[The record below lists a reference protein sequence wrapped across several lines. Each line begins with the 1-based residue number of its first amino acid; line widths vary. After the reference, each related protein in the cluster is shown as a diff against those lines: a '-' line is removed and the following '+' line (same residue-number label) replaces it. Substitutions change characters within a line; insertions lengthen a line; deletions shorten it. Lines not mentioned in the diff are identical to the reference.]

1 MKIKELLTKQAK
13 DNPGKCAVVFED
25 ESISFLQLKD
35 TSFALA
41 NYLFSAGIKEEDKIA
56 IFLPNNLQ
64 AIYSFLGTFSTGAVC
79 VPLDFMLVEGEVI
92 NFINH
97 SQAKV
102 LISQPKKGVDFSNI
116 KKSCPALEEIILCKE
131 KIDGFP
137 FWDEILDKSNSIE
150 PTCEINQGSLSS
162 IFYTSGSTGNPKGV
176 MLSYKHLDNPVRTI
190 DHFLGVLP
198 EDIFLCGGVPFSHF
212 GGLDYILLMVYF
224 SCKLILMERF
234 HPHEFL
240 KNIQEHKVTV
250 FCIVPAM
257 FVAILSLKEY
267 NKFDLSSLRYAVVFG
282 APSSPALLRRFQ
294 KVAPGACLSNGW
306 GMTETAAPNCLL
318 TSGIEKIQSIG
329 KFSPW
334 IKAKIVDEQNRELE
348 SGQRGE
354 LLVKGEAVMS
364 GYYREPQLTEQVLT
378 EDGWLR
384 TGDIAYFDEQGLF
397 YIVGRIKDMIKVAGE
412 IVIAAEVEQRIYKHP
427 KVKEAAVIGVADNLR
442 GEVPKAFIVTKESQK
457 LEAQELKDFLKNHM
471 ANFKIPHHFEFV
483 NDLPKNRTGKIDKRK
498 LS

>member
-1 MKIKELLTKQAK
+1 MNIKELLTKQAK
-13 DNPGKCAVVFED
+13 DNPAKSAIVFEGND
-25 ESISFLQLKD
+25 ISFLQLKNV
-35 TSFALA
+35 SFALA
-41 NYLFSAGIKEEDKIA
+41 NYLLRAGIKAEDKIV

-64 AIYSFLGTFSTGAVC
+64 AVYSFLGTFSTGAVC
-79 VPLDFMLVEGEVI
+79 VPVDFMSVEEEVI

-102 LISQPKKGVDFSNI
+102 LIAQPKKDIDFSNI

-131 KIDGFP
+131 KIDGFS
-137 FWDEILDKSNSIE
+137 FWGEILDKSNSNE
-150 PTCEINQGSLSS
+150 PACEINQSSLSS
-162 IFYTSGSTGNPKGV
+162 IFYTSGSTGRPKGV
-176 MLSYKHLDNPVRTI
+176 MLSYKHLDNPVQTI
-190 DHFLGVLP
+190 DYFLGVLP
-198 EDIFLCGGVPFSHF
+198 EDVFLCGGVPFSHF

-234 HPHEFL
+234 HPYEFL
-240 KNIQEHKVTV
+240 KNTQEHKVTI

-267 NKFDLSSLRYAVVFG
+267 DKFDFPRLRYAVVFG

-334 IKAKIVDEQNRELE
+334 MQAKIVDEQDRELA
-348 SGQRGE
+348 SGKTGE
-354 LLVKGEAVMS
+354 LLVKGEPVMS
-364 GYYREPQLTEQVLT
+364 GYYREPQLTEQALT
-378 EDGWLR
+378 KDGWLR
-384 TGDIAYFDEQGLF
+384 TGDIAYFDEGGLF

-427 KVKEAAVIGVADNLR
+427 KVKEAAVIGVVDNLR

-457 LEAQELKDFLKNHM
+457 LEAQELKDFLKDQM
-471 ANFKIPHHFEFV
+471 AHFKIPHHFEFV
-483 NDLPKNRTGKIDKRK
+483 KDLPKNRTGEIDKRK